1 MDNTLL
7 KKLAVQSVVLMLA
20 VITLSYAHHNYQM
33 AAIPGK
39 SRMHLEALAASD
51 KMLSNSNTLLS
62 PSEINQLSSSEDS
75 LENASKAPQTQN
87 QALNE
92 VMSNIDPDVLNKL
105 GNRYIIIKKP
115 QEVNTDIN
123 LKDVYINNT
132 LEITLNSSQDISF
145 NSYMIGRV
153 NGEDM
158 YVGDPVYKEI
168 EKDNSSEDS
177 NKPVT
182 TRDYGNDPVHGITIS
197 SNFNNKTDSN
207 CVKIILELDKVYAYI
222 KYENDEYYL
231 IALKNPKEIYN
242 RIVVI
247 DAGHGGKDSGA
258 LSNNKVYDEKNINL
272 GILLQLKELLDKENI
287 KVYYTRT
294 GDNKVFLRPRVKLA
308 NEVDCDFFISIHNNA
323 NDASW
328 PNGSEILYYNND
340 YHNIKNRNLANL
352 FLGELKKKI
361 PLCSR
366 GLVEEEKKNVFIL
379 EKAKVP
385 AILIEVGYMTNY
397 HDMNYISKKDNQ
409 KVIARG
415 IFNGIM
421 KAYQKYPSTGNRKQ
435 ETK

>member
-7 KKLAVQSVVLMLA
+7 KKMAVQSVVLMLA

-51 KMLSNSNTLLS
+51 KILSASDTLLS
-62 PSEINQLSSSEDS
+62 VSENNQI
-75 LENASKAPQTQN
+75 NASKASETRN

-92 VMSNIDPDVLNKL
+92 IIYNIDPDILSKL
-105 GNRYIIIKKP
+105 GDRYLIIKKA
-115 QEVNTDIN
+115 QETNVDIN
-123 LKDVYINNT
+123 LKDVYINNR
-132 LEITLNSSQDISF
+132 LEITLNSPHHISY
-145 NSYMIGRV
+145 NSNMIGRV
-153 NGEDM
+153 NGEKM
-158 YVGDPVYKEI
+158 YVGDPVCNEILKE
-168 EKDNSSEDS
+168 NPSEDS
-177 NKPVT
+177 KNAVITK
-182 TRDYGNDPVHGITIS
+182 DYGNDPVHGITIS
-197 SNFNNKTDSN
+197 SDYNNKTGSDY
-207 CVKIILELDKVYAYI
+207 VKIILELDKVYAYV
-222 KYENDEYYL
+222 KYENEDYYL
-231 IALKNPKEIYN
+231 IALKSPKEVYN

-308 NEVDCDFFISIHNNA
+308 NEVNCDFFISIHNNA

-328 PNGSEILYYNND
+328 PNGSEILYYNKD
-340 YHNIKNRNLANL
+340 YHNIRNRNLANL

-366 GLVEEEKKNVFIL
+366 GLVQMKKKDVFIL

-397 HDMNYISKKDNQ
+397 NDMNYISKKDNQ
-409 KVIARG
+409 KAIAKG
-415 IFNGIM
+415 IYDGIM
-421 KAYQKYPSTGNRKQ
+421 KAYKEYPLTGNRKQ